1 MKFFIMLFSFSTLSF
16 ASQVIYLNGVSLHD
30 PVKAM
35 KSLTDQCKK
44 EMDKRRYLRF
54 TVDVANLDKKY
65 GYNPD
70 GRRYLIEGFC
80 TLSN

>member
-1 MKFFIMLFSFSTLSF
+1 MKLFVMLFSFSTLSF
-16 ASQVIYLNGVSLHD
+16 ASQVIYLNDVALHD

-35 KSLTDQCKK
+35 KSLTEQCKK
-44 EMDKRRYLRF
+44 EMDERGYLRF
-54 TVDVANLDKKY
+54 TLDVAKLDKKY